1 MSTEAFTVRT
11 DSMTAQRL
19 DTLAARLDRSRNYLV
34 NQAIKDYLAV
44 HAWQVEKT
52 LEGIQAADRGEVID
66 HDAVMDE
73 MDALI
78 QGLIEAHGQSR

>member
-1 MSTEAFTVRT
+1 MSTEVFTVHT
-11 DSMTAQRL
+11 DIVTAQQL
-19 DTLAARLDRSRNYLV
+19 DSLAARLDRSRNFLV

-44 HAWQVEKT
+44 HAWQIEKT

-73 MDALI
+73 MDTLI
-78 QGLIEAHGQSR
+78 QGLIEADGKPQ

>member
-1 MSTEAFTVRT
+1 M
-11 DSMTAQRL
+11 
-19 DTLAARLDRSRNYLV
+19 
-34 NQAIKDYLAV
+34 

-73 MDALI
+73 MDTLI